1 MKENYEE
8 TQILLSLIKKHGFKW
23 TLLSA
28 EMKKLKMIGNKK
40 DKNHNKLKNKFHGGL
55 RKVVRY
61 LNKMK
66 RLLVKKNSKPLK
78 YSSILR
84 IFQIAQDG

>member
-1 MKENYEE
+1 
-8 TQILLSLIKKHGFKW
+8 
-23 TLLSA
+23 
-28 EMKKLKMIGNKK
+28 MKKLKMNGSKK
-40 DKNHNKLKNKFHGGL
+40 DRSHNKLKNRFHGEL

-66 RLLVKKNSKPLK
+66 KLFVNKNSKPLK

-84 IFQIAQDG
+84 VFHIIDDEEDW

>member
-1 MKENYEE
+1 
-8 TQILLSLIKKHGFKW
+8 
-23 TLLSA
+23 
-28 EMKKLKMIGNKK
+28 MIGNKK
-40 DKNHNKLKNKFHGGL
+40 DKNHNNLKNKFHGGL

-84 IFQIAQDG
+84 IFQIAQDGQEWKTEVIDLALGLREILFELILVPSNN